1 MHAYICTACGTQY
14 PPSESSPGR
23 CTICEDER
31 QFVPLGGQGWTTL
44 EAMRLRH
51 FNAWRQHE
59 PGLIGIGS
67 QPTTGNVGTMV
78 PEPTGTVQFASGR
91 GSQGAGH
98 TVYGYLRV
106 RASAKIVQATFV
118 QTLADHRNAVEAVA
132 IDLATGKETS
142 PQFD

>member
-1 MHAYICTACGTQY
+1 MLEQIDKACQDAGVWPDMFLSGHAHNYQRYMRTVNHAGGRTQTIPYLIAGT
-14 PPSESSPGR
+14 G
-23 CTICEDER
+23 
-31 QFVPLGGQGWTTL
+31 
-44 EAMRLRH
+44 
-51 FNAWRQHE
+51 
-59 PGLIGIGS
+59 GIGS